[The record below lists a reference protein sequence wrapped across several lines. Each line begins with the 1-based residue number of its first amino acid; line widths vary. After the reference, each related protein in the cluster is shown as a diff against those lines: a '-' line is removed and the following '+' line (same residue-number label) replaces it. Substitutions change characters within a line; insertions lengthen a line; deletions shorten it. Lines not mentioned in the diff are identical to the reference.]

1 MWERKT
7 VSAKRWRRYWCILR
21 GGHWPLLVQV
31 REEGGAIVWYNVCW
45 RCGHHW
51 PIKAE

>member
-1 MWERKT
+1 MN
-7 VSAKRWRRYWCILR
+7 AKWWRRVFCLLR

-31 REEGGAIVWYNVCW
+31 REPDGELVWYDVCPA
-45 RCGHHW
+45 CGHHW

>member
-1 MWERKT
+1 M
-7 VSAKRWRRYWCILR
+7 SAKRWRRVWCIVRYLE
-21 GGHWPLLVQV
+21 HWSYPVQV
-31 REEGGAIVWYNVCW
+31 REEGGAIVWYKVCW